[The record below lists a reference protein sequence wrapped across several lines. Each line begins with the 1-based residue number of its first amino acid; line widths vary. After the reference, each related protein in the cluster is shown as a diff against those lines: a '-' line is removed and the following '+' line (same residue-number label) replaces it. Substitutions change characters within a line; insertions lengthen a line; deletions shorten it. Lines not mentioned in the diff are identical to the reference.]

1 MKVKFIT
8 EFSYGDW
15 LRRGT
20 ISFDKDEI
28 FELKPY
34 RGSDK
39 DFSVILYR
47 SDPKIERKINITKQV
62 FKYFLKKNIIEI
74 MKE

>member
-1 MKVKFIT
+1 MHIKFIK
-8 EFSYGDW
+8 FYSYGDW

-39 DFSVILYR
+39 DFAVILYR

-62 FKYFLKKNIIEI
+62 FKYFLRKNIIEI
-74 MKE
+74 IKE